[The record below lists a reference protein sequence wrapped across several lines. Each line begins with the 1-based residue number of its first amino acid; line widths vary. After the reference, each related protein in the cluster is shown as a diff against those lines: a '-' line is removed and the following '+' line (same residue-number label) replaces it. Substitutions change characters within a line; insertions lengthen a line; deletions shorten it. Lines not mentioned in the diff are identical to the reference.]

1 MRPKQ
6 QKAAIV
12 SSPATLGKS
21 PSGIKGLDEITG
33 GGLPTGRPTLICGA
47 AGCGKTLMAAEFVV
61 RGAAQYNEPG
71 AIILFEE
78 TAEELTANMRSIGYD
93 LDAMQSQGQLA
104 LDFIRVDPAELVE
117 TGSYDL
123 EGLFIRI
130 GHAIDSVGAKR
141 VALDTIETL
150 FSDIANHA
158 ILRAELRRLF
168 RWLKDRGV
176 TAVITGERGEKALTR
191 YGLEEYVA
199 DCVILLDHR
208 IIDQVST
215 RRLRVVK
222 YRGSAH
228 GTNEYPF
235 LIGARG
241 ISVLPITS
249 LTLDHQVFSERV
261 STGINGLDM
270 MLGGAGVYRGS
281 SLLISGTPGT
291 GKSSIA
297 AAFVD
302 AACARGERAVLFAY
316 EESSNQLVRNMQ
328 SIGIKLQRWV
338 DKGLL
343 QIEAT
348 RPTLQGL
355 EQHLV
360 HMYNLVNEFKP
371 SVVAVDPISNLTGH
385 QNDADLSLTLMRLID
400 FLKTQGI
407 TALFT
412 SLNAES
418 ANTPGSQL
426 GVSSLMDSW
435 LWLNN
440 IAFNGE
446 RTRTLQVLKSRGMPH
461 SNQVREFVFSN
472 HGVDLIDV
480 YMYGDQVLTGTAR
493 VAHEAQVQATSAL
506 RERDHERRMRDLTD
520 RRKAVDAQIAALNV
534 AEQEREGQVKFEI
547 AREKLEAEGAL
558 NRARVISAARSAAS
572 NETRKKQERR

>member
-6 QKAAIV
+6 QKAAIA

-208 IIDQVST
+208 IVDQVST

-222 YRGSAH
+222 YRDSAH

-249 LTLDHQVFSERV
+249 LTLDHEVFSERV

-270 MLGGAGVYRGS
+270 MLVSEAKSFSADPYAYAATLRELLAELEQELALLAATEAEQLDTT
-281 SLLISGTPGT
+281 LLIHPLAMTEFLDYHFFLAETEALIRNNGYDGLFQIAGLHPQYEFAGSDPDDVANYTNRAPYPMLHLLRE
-291 GKSSIA
+291 SSIDRA
-297 AAFVD
+297 VAAFPD
-302 AACARGERAVLFAY
+302 AAEIFERNI
-316 EESSNQLVRNMQ
+316 ETME
-328 SIGIKLQRWV
+328 KL
-338 DKGLL
+338 
-343 QIEAT
+343 
-348 RPTLQGL
+348 
-355 EQHLV
+355 
-360 HMYNLVNEFKP
+360 
-371 SVVAVDPISNLTGH
+371 GH
-385 QNDADLSLTLMRLID
+385 AGW
-400 FLKTQGI
+400 KK
-407 TALFT
+407 
-412 SLNAES
+412 
-418 ANTPGSQL
+418 
-426 GVSSLMDSW
+426 
-435 LWLNN
+435 LWL
-440 IAFNGE
+440 G
-446 RTRTLQVLKSRGMPH
+446 
-461 SNQVREFVFSN
+461 
-472 HGVDLIDV
+472 
-480 YMYGDQVLTGTAR
+480 
-493 VAHEAQVQATSAL
+493 
-506 RERDHERRMRDLTD
+506 
-520 RRKAVDAQIAALNV
+520 
-534 AEQEREGQVKFEI
+534 
-547 AREKLEAEGAL
+547 
-558 NRARVISAARSAAS
+558 
-572 NETRKKQERR
+572 

>member
-1 MRPKQ
+1 MRSNSSK
-6 QKAAIV
+6 KAV
-12 SSPATLGKS
+12 RPDLTLAKT
-21 PSGIKGLDEITG
+21 PTGIRGLDEITG
-33 GGLPTGRPTLICGA
+33 GGLPTGRPTLVCGA
-47 AGCGKTLMAAEFVV
+47 AGCGKTLLASEFVV
-61 RGAAQYNEPG
+61 RGAAQYKEPG

-93 LDAMQSQGQLA
+93 LDAMQRKGQLA
-104 LDFIRVDPAELVE
+104 MDFIRVDPAELVE
-117 TGSYDL
+117 AGSYDL

-158 ILRAELRRLF
+158 VLRAELRRLF
-168 RWLKDRGV
+168 RWLKERGV
-176 TAVITGERGEKALTR
+176 TAVITGERGNNALTR

-235 LIGARG
+235 LISAHG

-249 LTLDHQVFSERV
+249 LTLEHQVSNERV
-261 STGINGLDM
+261 STGIVGLDR

-281 SLLISGTPGT
+281 SLLISGSPGT
-291 GKSSIA
+291 GKSSVA

-316 EESSNQLVRNMQ
+316 EEACSQLVRNMQ
-328 SIGIKLQRWV
+328 SIGIKLQRWI

-343 QIEAT
+343 RVEAT

-360 HMYNLVNEFKP
+360 QMYNHVTEFKP
-371 SVVAVDPISNLTGH
+371 SVVAVDPISNLTNH
-385 QNDADLSLTLMRLID
+385 QNESDLALALMRLID
-400 FLKTQGI
+400 FLKTEGI

-412 SLNAES
+412 SLNTES
-418 ANTPGSQL
+418 AGTPGSQL
-426 GVSSLMDSW
+426 GVSSLMDTW
-435 LWLNN
+435 LWLSN

-493 VAHEAQVQATSAL
+493 VAHEAQVQATTAL
-506 RERDHERRMRDLTD
+506 RDRDHERRMRDLSD
-520 RRKAVDAQIAALNV
+520 RRKALDAQIAALNV
-534 AEQEREGQVKFEI
+534 AEREREGQVKFDI

-558 NRARVISAARSAAS
+558 NRARSISAERSTVS
-572 NETRKKQERR
+572 NGRRKKQDRK

>member
-6 QKAAIV
+6 QKAAIA

-104 LDFIRVDPAELVE
+104 LDFIRVDPAELIE

-208 IIDQVST
+208 IVDQVST

-249 LTLDHQVFSERV
+249 LTLDHEVFSERV

-302 AACARGERAVLFAY
+302 AACARGERAILFAY
-316 EESSNQLVRNMQ
+316 EESRNQLVRNMQ
-328 SIGIKLQRWV
+328 SIGIKLQRWI

-371 SVVAVDPISNLTGH
+371 SVVAVDPISNLTSH

-400 FLKTQGI
+400 FLKTQGT

-418 ANTPGSQL
+418 TNTPGSQL

-480 YMYGDQVLTGTAR
+480 YMFGDQVLTGTAR

-572 NETRKKQERR
+572 NEKRKKQDRR

>member
-6 QKAAIV
+6 QKTAIA
-12 SSPATLGKS
+12 SSPAALGKS

-208 IIDQVST
+208 IVDQVST

-249 LTLDHQVFSERV
+249 LTLDHEVFSERV

-302 AACARGERAVLFAY
+302 AACARGERAILFAY
-316 EESSNQLVRNMQ
+316 EESRNQLVRNMQ
-328 SIGIKLQRWV
+328 SIGIKLQRWI

-360 HMYNLVNEFKP
+360 HMYNLVSEFKP
-371 SVVAVDPISNLTGH
+371 SVVAVDPISNLTSH

-480 YMYGDQVLTGTAR
+480 YMFGDQVLTGTAR
-493 VAHEAQVQATSAL
+493 VVHEAQVQATSAL

-572 NETRKKQERR
+572 NEKRKKQDRR

>member
-249 LTLDHQVFSERV
+249 LTLDHEVFSERV

-360 HMYNLVNEFKP
+360 HMYNLVSEFKP
-371 SVVAVDPISNLTGH
+371 SVVAVDPISNLTSH

-572 NETRKKQERR
+572 NEKRKKQDRR

>member
-1 MRPKQ
+1 M
-6 QKAAIV
+6 
-12 SSPATLGKS
+12 S
-21 PSGIKGLDEITG
+21 
-33 GGLPTGRPTLICGA
+33 
-47 AGCGKTLMAAEFVV
+47 
-61 RGAAQYNEPG
+61 NEPM
-71 AIILFEE
+71 
-78 TAEELTANMRSIGYD
+78 T
-93 LDAMQSQGQLA
+93 DARA
-104 LDFIRVDPAELVE
+104 LDFIRVDPAELIE

-208 IIDQVST
+208 IVDQVST

-249 LTLDHQVFSERV
+249 LTLDHEVFSERV

-302 AACARGERAVLFAY
+302 AACARGERAILFAY
-316 EESSNQLVRNMQ
+316 EESRNQLVRNMQ
-328 SIGIKLQRWV
+328 SIGIKLQRWI

-371 SVVAVDPISNLTGH
+371 SVVAVDPISNLTSH

-400 FLKTQGI
+400 FLKTQGT

-418 ANTPGSQL
+418 TNTPGSQL

-572 NETRKKQERR
+572 NEKRKKQDRR